1 MHPKHGFRF
10 AIEWVSQVAP
20 NRGMAA
26 LIGIVA
32 IIALALLI
40 VPWNNIFPP
49 GAAHPAPVPGP
60 VARVQPLPSPAPT
73 PVITQQV
80 INVTGTRA
88 GAVCVVPTAK
98 VHRPVELVKVP

>member
-1 MHPKHGFRF
+1 MNPKHGFRF

-20 NRGMAA
+20 NRGMATLAGVLA
-26 LIGIVA
+26 LV
-32 IIALALLI
+32 ALALFI
-40 VPWNNIFPP
+40 VPWNQIFPP
-49 GAAHPAPVPGP
+49 PAAPAPV
-60 VARVQPLPSPAPT
+60 AHVQPLPVLPA

-98 VHRPVELVKVP
+98 VRRPVELVRVP